1 MASFTVTAPVQAI
14 PYLGEAEF
22 QFVCTANGTPKT
34 PASFSIQTNGF
45 VLNGN
50 NLATIT
56 PDPVVPAKY
65 KVKNLNAAGGTCSIV
80 FNAVDSAA
88 SGGNTLSITQSITLE
103 AASSP
108 INGGYVVVTIP

>member
-1 MASFTVTAPVQAI
+1 MAAFTVIAPVQSI

-22 QFVCTANGTPKT
+22 QFVCTANGTPKA
-34 PASFSIQTNGF
+34 PASFSIQQNGF

-56 PDPVVPAKY
+56 PDSVVSGKY
-65 KVKNLNAAGGTCSIV
+65 KVKNLNPAGSSCSIV

-88 SGGNTLSITQSITLE
+88 SGGNTLSITQTITLE

-108 INGGYVVVTIP
+108 INGGYVVVTLP